1 MNTLSLVMFL
11 GSAGLGS
18 IQKNLVTNWIGPA
31 FFIVVAGFAI
41 KFIISRQFREL
52 AGFLGIAAIVALL
65 VFNAGGLFGTD
76 GVFYK
81 IADSFSDK
89 LTEGGSSTGT
99 GGTSPG
105 GMIDF
110 LKNFEFRLW

>member
-18 IQKNLVTNWIGPA
+18 LQKTLISNWIGPA
-31 FFIVVAGFAI
+31 FFIIVAGFAI

-65 VFNAGGLFGTD
+65 VFNSNGLFGTN

-81 IADSFSDK
+81 IAKSFSTNLD
-89 LTEGGSSTGT
+89 TGGSATGA
-99 GGTSPG
+99 GVDAG

>member
-11 GSAGLGS
+11 GSAGLGDL
-18 IQKNLVTNWIGPA
+18 QKTLVSNWIGPA

-52 AGFLGIAAIVALL
+52 AGFLGIATVVGLL
-65 VFNAGGLFGTD
+65 IFYSSGLFGTD

-81 IADSFSDK
+81 IAKSLSGDLDN
-89 LTEGGSSTGT
+89 GGSATGANVDAA
-99 GGTSPG
+99 
-105 GMIDF
+105 GMIGF